1 MSLLGCAVVRNA
13 GHRLIAVEI
22 FSMITDPHA
31 LLRDRVL
38 RSVLEG
44 PGESDPAIRKA
55 AAEGSGV
62 PADLQPLIEKVHAH
76 AYKVTDE
83 DVARVQPQYGDDRLF
98 EIIVSAA
105 LGASRKRLLRGLD
118 ALDKA

>member
-1 MSLLGCAVVRNA
+1 MVS
-13 GHRLIAVEI
+13 
-22 FSMITDPHA
+22 DPHA
-31 LLRDRVL
+31 ELRDRVFQ
-38 RSVLEG
+38 SVLDG
-44 PGESDPAIRKA
+44 PGESDPTIRHA

-62 PADLQPLIEKVHAH
+62 PAELQSLIDKVHAH

-83 DVARVQPQYGDDRLF
+83 DVARVQATYGDDRMF

-105 LGASRKRLLRGLD
+105 LGASLKRLLAGLN